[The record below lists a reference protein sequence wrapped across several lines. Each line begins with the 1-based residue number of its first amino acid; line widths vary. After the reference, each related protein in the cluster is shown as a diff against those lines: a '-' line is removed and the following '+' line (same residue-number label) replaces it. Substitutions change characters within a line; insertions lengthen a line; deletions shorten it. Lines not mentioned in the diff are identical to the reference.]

1 MDLTAEEWD
10 AVALSARVALFA
22 TALCLPTGILFG
34 ALMARREFAGKWILD
49 TLVQLPMV
57 LPPVVPGYFLLLLLG
72 TRGPIGEWLLDTFG
86 IVIAFTWKGAVLAS
100 ATMAFP
106 LMVQPVRLAFRLI
119 DQRLEQAALTLGATP
134 WRAFATIALPLAF
147 PGIVAGSVLCFSR
160 SLGEFGATMAF
171 VGNIPGETR
180 TLPLAIYSY
189 THVPNGDAA
198 AMRLALLSILLA
210 LAALGTSHWISRR
223 AERLLGQSRPRDERA

>member
-1 MDLTAEEWD
+1 MELTAEEWD
-10 AVALSARVALFA
+10 AVALSAKVALCA

-34 ALMARREFAGKWILD
+34 WLMARREFAGKWILD

-57 LPPVVPGYFLLLLLG
+57 LPPVVPGYLLLLLLG
-72 TRGPIGEWLLDTFG
+72 TRGPIGKWLLDAFG

-134 WRAFATIALPLAF
+134 WRAFATITVPLAF

-210 LAALGTSHWISRR
+210 LAALGTSHWIGRR